1 MLFQRSLFIAVFIS
15 LPVLAARP
23 LPLAAPVSRVVLYS
37 DSALVERAVQV
48 KAGAESLEISGMP
61 ANFDVASVQIES
73 DSGIEIGE
81 LVWRNRVRVDPLNAE
96 EARLEAEVRKL
107 SEQLK
112 ALNAEQKTA
121 ERELKFL
128 EALLA
133 PDNGN
138 SQTRAADPARALD
151 VIRRGSL
158 RAEQRILE
166 VEAQKYD
173 LEKKLKALE
182 ADLENIRPG
191 VDEVRSLFVRL
202 RAKNDG
208 YMRISYFFTGA
219 GWRPAYRAALDS
231 ESGRV
236 RLERTAQIAQ
246 RSGEDWNRVRLFLST
261 GAPQRNASG
270 QRPHTWNV
278 NLEESAPAPRQSNMM
293 SMEMAESRPS
303 LKAAPL
309 SASANRAENPLFEA
323 AVIQSEYATEYAIS
337 GTVSLP
343 ADGRKVAVSLGALN
357 VPVALEAEIS
367 PRQEKAAYLVARG
380 ELPEGVWPAGAM
392 QLYRNGAYSGQTRW
406 VVDENRLV
414 LPFGR
419 DELIQVSH
427 KSEKNQ
433 SGTSGFAEQK
443 AERHSVDTFTVTN
456 RHKRAVNIRVLDA
469 SPVSRN
475 DAVKVERRFTPE
487 TVQEDW
493 NDRKGVIAWEA
504 RLDAG
509 QSKSFSADY
518 RIRWPR
524 KQRIIGLR

>member
-1 MLFQRSLFIAVFIS
+1 MLFQRSLFIAAFIS
-15 LPVLAARP
+15 FPAFAAQLLPP
-23 LPLAAPVSRVVLYS
+23 AAPVSRVVLYS
-37 DSALVERAVQV
+37 DSALVERAVRV

-61 ANFDVASVQIES
+61 ANFDVASVQVES

-81 LVWRNRVRVDPLNAE
+81 LVWRNRVRIDPLNAE

-133 PDNGN
+133 PDSGN

-151 VIRRGSL
+151 VIRQGSL
-158 RAEQRILE
+158 RAERRILE
-166 VEAQKYD
+166 VESQKYD

-182 ADLENIRPG
+182 VDLESIRPE

-202 RAKNDG
+202 RAKSDG
-208 YMRISYFFTGA
+208 YVRISYFFTGA
-219 GWRPAYRAALDS
+219 GWRPAYRAVLDS

-236 RLERTAQIAQ
+236 KLERTAQIAQ

-261 GAPQRNASG
+261 GAPRRNASG
-270 QRPHTWNV
+270 QRPYTWNV
-278 NLEESAPAPRQSNMM
+278 NLEENAPRQNAMM
-293 SMEMAESRPS
+293 STEMNESRAA
-303 LKAAPL
+303 LKRAPL
-309 SASANRAENPLFEA
+309 SASADRAETPLFEA
-323 AVIQSEYATEYAIS
+323 GVIQSEYATEYAIP
-337 GTVSLP
+337 GAVSLP
-343 ADGRKVAVSLGALN
+343 ADGRKVAVSLGGLS

-392 QLYRNGAYSGQTRW
+392 QLYRNGAYIGQTSW

-419 DELIQVSH
+419 DDLIQVSH
-427 KSEKNQ
+427 KSEENQ
-433 SGTSGFAEQK
+433 SGTSGFADQK
-443 AERHSVDTFTVTN
+443 AERHIVDTFTVTN
-456 RHKRAVNIRVLDA
+456 RHKRAVNVRVLDA

-475 DAVKVERRFTPE
+475 DAVEIERRFTPS

-504 RLDAG
+504 KLDAG

-518 RIRWPR
+518 RIRWPK